1 MAEKATKLVSNN
13 KKAYHEYFIE
23 ETYEAGLVLTG
34 TEIKSVRAGGVSL
47 SDSFAKVEDG
57 QVWVYNMNIA
67 PYEKGNRYNKEP
79 MRPKKLLLHKGEIR
93 KLIGYTTQKG
103 LTLVPTK
110 VYINQKGMAKLELA
124 VARGKKLYDKR
135 ADIASR
141 DAKRDIDRRLK
152 DRGQNE

>member
-67 PYEKGNRYNKEP
+67 PYEKGNRYNTDP
-79 MRPKKLLLHKGEIR
+79 LRPKKLLLHKGEIR
-93 KLIGYTTQKG
+93 RLETAVMQDG
-103 LTLVPTK
+103 LTLVPSK
-110 VYINQKGMAKLELA
+110 VYLNHKGLVKLELA
-124 VARGKKLYDKR
+124 VAKGKKLYDKR
-135 ADIASR
+135 ADIAKKDAARNMERSMKSR
-141 DAKRDIDRRLK
+141 
-152 DRGQNE
+152 

>member
-1 MAEKATKLVSNN
+1 MPQTKLVSNN

-23 ETYEAGLVLTG
+23 ETYEAGIELTG

-47 SDSFAKVEDG
+47 SEAYAKVEG
-57 QVWVYNMNIA
+57 SQVIVYGMNIA
-67 PYEKGNRYNKEP
+67 PYDKGNRYNKEP
-79 MRPKKLLLHKGEIR
+79 LRPKRLLLHRQEIR

-103 LTLVPTK
+103 LTLIPTK
-110 VYINQKGMAKLELA
+110 VYINEKGLAKLELG

-141 DAKRDIDRRLK
+141 DAKRDIDRRIK
-152 DRGQNE
+152 DRGRDE